1 MSAEG
6 SWWPFLISPPGSVW
20 RFLHPP
26 GGGAADE
33 LALLLEADRGDSE
46 AQSDVALLCLQQ
58 GRADIAFYWF
68 NLAAQQGHA
77 DAMHYL
83 SELYQK
89 GYGVEQCESTAMLWR
104 AKAAGAG
111 HVIAR
116 AQMLGVTSR
125 RVGE

>member
-6 SWWPFLISPPGSVW
+6 SWWPFLISPPGFVW

-26 GGGAADE
+26 GGAAGE

-89 GYGVEQCESTAMLWR
+89 GDGVEQCESTAMLWR

-111 HVIAR
+111 HAIAQ
-116 AQMLGVTSR
+116 AQMAGITSR
-125 RVGE
+125 